1 MSAIITDQLR
11 ISNAL
16 SFLDKVNNTSSNSYY
31 VFLGL
36 SNPTEYK
43 SDWENT
49 PPFQRDN
56 FNEEN
61 KCWDTMFSMKKIF
74 PSDVSP
80 VIRRIN
86 WESGRV
92 YDMYR
97 HDVSIDKRANAT
109 NATSLYT
116 SDYYVVTKD
125 YRVYICLQNGT
136 GPESLNGS
144 PSLDEPTFTDLE
156 PRAAGTSGDG
166 YIWKYLYT
174 IRPNEIVKFDSTN
187 FIPVPKNWTTSQEN
201 AAVRLN
207 AASSGQLKIINV
219 TFRGSNLGAP
229 GLYQNIPI
237 KGDGQGA
244 TATIVVGA
252 DNSVDRIFVSN
263 GGSGY
268 TFGTVDLEN
277 SGLFDTDP
285 PKFDVIIPPKGGH
298 GANIYRELG
307 STNILIY
314 SRIENDIGDP
324 DFIVGNKIARIGIV
338 ENPEA
343 FDSTSILNKE
353 KASAVYALKLKE
365 PGSSSA
371 VIPAN
376 AIFTQQIVG
385 VGTAV
390 GRCVSYDNET
400 GVLKF
405 WQDRTLYGYT
415 TSLLG
420 IQTNAPYGLSQ
431 NQFTGNTISVNSN
444 IIEIDKNFSGISTTI
459 NNGIIYLGQNFNNG
473 TANPE
478 VKKYTGNIIYVDNRP
493 SISRSPNQKEDIK
506 VILQF

>member
-16 SFLDKVNNTSSNSYY
+16 SFLDRVNSTDNSYY

-36 SNPTEYK
+36 SNPSEYA
-43 SDWENT
+43 SDWEKL
-49 PPFQRDN
+49 PPFPRDN

-61 KCWDTMFSMKKIF
+61 KYWETMFSLKKI
-74 PSDVSP
+74 SSKDVSP
-80 VIRRIN
+80 VVRRIN
-86 WESGRV
+86 WESGRI

-97 HDVSIDKRANAT
+97 HDITIDKRANQTQAT
-109 NATSLYT
+109 TLYS
-116 SDYYVVTKD
+116 SDYYVVTSD

-136 GPESLNGS
+136 SQDSPNGS

-187 FIPVPKNWTTSQEN
+187 FIPVPKDWTKSTNLEN

-207 AASSGQLKIINV
+207 AATSGQLKIVNIL
-219 TFRGSNLGAP
+219 FRGTNLGAP

-244 TATIVVGA
+244 TATIVVGS
-252 DNSVDRIFVSN
+252 DNSVDKIFVSN

-268 TFGTVDLEN
+268 TFATVDLEN
-277 SGLFDTDP
+277 SGLFLNDP
-285 PKFDVIIPPKGGH
+285 PVFDVIIPPKGGH
-298 GANIYRELG
+298 GANIYTELG
-307 STNILIY
+307 STNVLIY

-338 ENPEA
+338 ENPQA

-353 KASAVYALKLKE
+353 KASAVYAAKLKDTTISIS
-365 PGSSSA
+365 PNST
-371 VIPAN
+371 
-376 AIFTQQIVG
+376 FTQDVAG

-390 GRCVSYDNET
+390 GRVVSYDSET
-400 GVLKF
+400 RVLKY
-405 WQDRTLYGYT
+405 WQDRTSYGYT
-415 TSLLG
+415 TSGFSTSSLYG
-420 IQTNAPYGLSQ
+420 FSQIPFTNA
-431 NQFTGNTISVNSN
+431 NINVDSN
-444 IIEIDKNFSGISTTI
+444 ILEIDTAFSGISTVI
-459 NNGIIYLGQNFNNG
+459 NSGNVYLGQNFNNG
-473 TANPE
+473 LANPE
-478 VKKYTGNIIYVDNRP
+478 VKKHTGNIIYVDNRP
-493 SISRSPNQKEDIK
+493 SITRSPNQKEDIK

>member
-16 SFLDKVNNTSSNSYY
+16 SFLDKVNNPSNSYY

-36 SNPTEYK
+36 SNPTEYL
-43 SDWENT
+43 STWEYL

-56 FNEEN
+56 FDEEN
-61 KCWDTMFSMKKIF
+61 KCWDTMFSLKKISS
-74 PSDVSP
+74 SDVSP
-80 VIRRIN
+80 VVRRIN
-86 WESGRV
+86 WESGRI

-97 HDVSIDKRANAT
+97 HDVSIDKRSNQT
-109 NATSLYT
+109 QSTSLYS
-116 SDYYVVTKD
+116 SDYYVVTSD

-136 GPESLNGS
+136 SPESLTGN

-174 IRPNEIVKFDSTN
+174 IRPNEIIKFDSTN
-187 FIPVPKNWTTSQEN
+187 FIPVPKNWTTNQEN

-207 AASSGQLKIINV
+207 AASSGQIKIINILE
-219 TFRGSNLGAP
+219 RGSNLGAP
-229 GLYQNIPI
+229 GLYQNVPI
-237 KGDGQGA
+237 RGDGQGA
-244 TATIVVGA
+244 TATIVVGS
-252 DNSVDRIFVSN
+252 DNTVDKIFVSN

-268 TFGTVDLEN
+268 TFGTIDLEN
-277 SGLFDTDP
+277 SGLFLVDP

-307 STNILIY
+307 STNILLY

-343 FDSTSILNKE
+343 FDSTSVLSIQ
-353 KASAVYALKLKE
+353 KASSVYALKLKE
-365 PGSSSA
+365 PGASSA

-376 AIFTQQIVG
+376 TTFTQTITG

-390 GRCVSYDNET
+390 GRAVSYDNET
-400 GVLKF
+400 GVLKY
-405 WQDRTLYGYT
+405 WQDRSLYGYT
-415 TSLLG
+415 KTG
-420 IQTNAPYGLSQ
+420 ITTNAPYGFVQ
-431 NQFTGNTISVNSN
+431 NKFVEGTINVDANT
-444 IIEIDKNFSGISTTI
+444 IEIDSGFSGISTVI
-459 NNGIIYLGQNFNNG
+459 NSGTVYLGQNFTNG
-473 TANPE
+473 LSNPE

-493 SISRSPNQKEDIK
+493 SITRSANQKEDIK

>member
-16 SFLDKVNNTSSNSYY
+16 SFLDKINNSLNSYY

-36 SNPTEYK
+36 SNPTEYL
-43 SDWENT
+43 STWESL

-56 FNEEN
+56 FDEEN
-61 KCWDTMFSMKKIF
+61 KCWDTMFSLKKIS

-80 VIRRIN
+80 VVRRIN
-86 WESGRV
+86 WESGRI

-97 HDVSIDKRANAT
+97 HDISIDKRSNQT
-109 NATSLYT
+109 QATSLYS

-125 YRVYICLQNGT
+125 YKVYICLQNGT
-136 GPESLNGS
+136 SPESLTGN

-187 FIPVPKNWTTSQEN
+187 FIPLPKNWTTNQEN

-207 AASSGQLKIINV
+207 ASSSGQIKIINILE
-219 TFRGSNLGAP
+219 RGANLGAP
-229 GLYQNIPI
+229 GLYQNVPI
-237 KGDGQGA
+237 RGDGQGA
-244 TATIVVGA
+244 TATIVVGS
-252 DNSVDRIFVSN
+252 DNTVDKIFVSN

-277 SGLFDTDP
+277 SGLFLVDP

-307 STNILIY
+307 STNILLY

-324 DFIVGNKIARIGIV
+324 DFIVGNKIARIGII

-343 FDSTSILNKE
+343 FDSTSVLSIQ
-353 KASAVYALKLKE
+353 KASSLYALKLKE
-365 PGSSSA
+365 PGASSA

-376 AIFTQQIVG
+376 ITFTQTITG

-390 GRCVSYDNET
+390 GRAVSYDNET
-400 GVLKF
+400 GVLKY
-405 WQDRTLYGYT
+405 WQDRSLYGYT
-415 TSLLG
+415 KAGVS
-420 IQTNAPYGLSQ
+420 TNAPYGLVQ
-431 NQFTGNTISVNSN
+431 NAFTGGTINVDANT
-444 IIEIDKNFSGISTTI
+444 IEIDGGFSGISTVI
-459 NNGIIYLGQNFNNG
+459 NNGTVYLGQNFTNG
-473 TANPE
+473 LSNPE

-493 SISRSPNQKEDIK
+493 SITRSANQKEDIK

>member
-11 ISNAL
+11 ISNTL
-16 SFLDKVNNTSSNSYY
+16 SFLDKVNSTSNSYY

-36 SNPTEYK
+36 SNPTEYL
-43 SDWENT
+43 STWESL

-56 FNEEN
+56 FDEEN
-61 KCWDTMFSMKKIF
+61 KCWDTMFSMKKIS
-74 PSDVSP
+74 PNDVSP
-80 VIRRIN
+80 VIRKIN
-86 WESGRV
+86 WESGRI

-97 HDVSIDKRANAT
+97 HDISIDKRSNQT
-109 NATSLYT
+109 NATSLYS

-136 GPESLNGS
+136 DPESLNGN

-156 PRAAGTSGDG
+156 PRASGTSGDG

-187 FIPVPKNWTTSQEN
+187 FIPVPKNWSSSQEH
-201 AAVRLN
+201 ASVRLN
-207 AASSGQLKIINV
+207 AASSGQLKIINIIS
-219 TFRGSNLGAP
+219 RGSNLGAP
-229 GLYQNIPI
+229 GLYQNVPI
-237 KGDGQGA
+237 KGDGQSA
-244 TATIVVGA
+244 TATIVVGS
-252 DNSVDRIFVSN
+252 DNTVDKIFVSN

-268 TFGTVDLEN
+268 TFGTVELEN
-277 SGLFDTDP
+277 SGLFLTDP

-324 DFIVGNKIARIGIV
+324 DFIVGNKISRIGIV

-343 FDSTSILNKE
+343 FESTSVLNKE
-353 KASAVYALKLKE
+353 KASAVYAMKLKE
-365 PGSSSA
+365 PGASSA
-371 VIPAN
+371 IIPAN
-376 AIFTQQIVG
+376 SFFTQQITG

-390 GRCVSYDNET
+390 GRVVSYDNET
-400 GVLKF
+400 GVLKY
-405 WQDRTLYGYT
+405 WQDRSLYGYT
-415 TSLLG
+415 KAG
-420 IQTNAPYGLSQ
+420 ISTNAPYGFSQ
-431 NQFTGNTISVNSN
+431 NQFVEGTIIVDTNT
-444 IIEIDKNFSGISTTI
+444 IEIDNGFSGISTTI
-459 NNGIIYLGQNFNNG
+459 NNGTLYLGQNFNNG
-473 TANPE
+473 LANPE

>member
-16 SFLDKVNNTSSNSYY
+16 NFLKKVNSPENSYY

-36 SNPTEYK
+36 SNATEYLNT
-43 SDWENT
+43 WETN

-56 FNEEN
+56 FDEEN
-61 KCWDTMFSMKKIF
+61 KCWDTMFSMKKI
-74 PSDVSP
+74 SYNDVAP
-80 VIRRIN
+80 VVRRIN
-86 WESGRV
+86 WESGRI

-97 HDVSIDKRANAT
+97 HDISIDKRSNQT
-109 NATSLYT
+109 DSTSLYS

-136 GPESLNGS
+136 SPESVKGN

-174 IRPNEIVKFDSTN
+174 IRPNEILKFDSTN
-187 FIPVPKNWTTSQEN
+187 FIPVPKDWLTNQEN
-201 AAVRLN
+201 ASVRLN
-207 AASSGQLKIINV
+207 AVSSGQLKIINIV
-219 TFRGSNLGAP
+219 SRGSNLGAP

-244 TATIVVGA
+244 TATIVVGS
-252 DNSVDRIFVSN
+252 DNSIDKIFISN
-263 GGSGY
+263 GGSNY
-268 TFGTVDLEN
+268 TFGTIDLEN
-277 SGLFDTDP
+277 SGLLLSDP
-285 PKFDVIIPPKGGH
+285 PKFDLIIPPKGGH

-307 STNILIY
+307 STNVLIY

-324 DFIVGNKIARIGIV
+324 DFIVGNKVARIGIV

-353 KASAVYALKLKE
+353 KASSVYAMKLKE

-376 AIFTQQIVG
+376 VVFTQQTGI
-385 VGTAV
+385 GTAV

-400 GVLKF
+400 GVLKY
-405 WQDRTLYGYT
+405 WQDRSMYGYT
-415 TSLLG
+415 KLG
-420 IQTNAPYGLSQ
+420 ISTNAPYGLSQ
-431 NQFTGNTISVNSN
+431 NNFTGSTILVNNTNT
-444 IIEIDKNFSGISTTI
+444 IEIDTGFSGISTVI
-459 NNGIIYLGQNFNNG
+459 NSGTIYLGQNFVQG
-473 TANPE
+473 LSNPE

-493 SISRSPNQKEDIK
+493 SISRSTNQKEDIK

>member
-16 SFLDKVNNTSSNSYY
+16 SFLDKINNSTNSYY

-36 SNPTEYK
+36 SNPTEYL
-43 SDWENT
+43 STWENS

-56 FNEEN
+56 FDEEN
-61 KCWDTMFSMKKIF
+61 KCWDTMFSLKKIS

-80 VIRRIN
+80 VVRRIN
-86 WESGRV
+86 WESGRI

-97 HDVSIDKRANAT
+97 HDISIDKRSNQT
-109 NATSLYT
+109 LSTSLYS

-136 GPESLNGS
+136 SPESRLGN

-174 IRPNEIVKFDSTN
+174 IRPSEIVKFDSTN
-187 FIPVPKNWTTSQEN
+187 FIPLPKNWTTNQEN

-207 AASSGQLKIINV
+207 AASSGQIKIINILG
-219 TFRGSNLGAP
+219 RGANLGAP

-237 KGDGQGA
+237 RGDGQGA
-244 TATIVVGA
+244 TATIVVGS
-252 DNSVDRIFVSN
+252 DNTVDKIFVSN

-268 TFGTVDLEN
+268 TFGTIDLEN
-277 SGLFDTDP
+277 SGLFLVDP
-285 PKFDVIIPPKGGH
+285 PEFDVIIPPKGGH

-307 STNILIY
+307 STNILLY
-314 SRIENDIGDP
+314 SRVENDIGDP
-324 DFIVGNKIARIGIV
+324 DFIIGNKIARIGII

-343 FDSTSILNKE
+343 FDSTSVLTIQ
-353 KASAVYALKLKE
+353 KASSVYALKLKE
-365 PGSSSA
+365 NTA

-376 AIFTQQIVG
+376 ITFTQTITG

-390 GRCVSYDNET
+390 GRVVSYDNET
-400 GVLKF
+400 GVLKY
-405 WQDRTLYGYT
+405 WQDRSLYGYT
-415 TSLLG
+415 KTG
-420 IQTNAPYGLSQ
+420 VATDAPYGLVQ
-431 NQFTGNTISVNSN
+431 NNFTQGNINVQANT
-444 IIEIDKNFSGISTTI
+444 IEIDSGFSGISTVI
-459 NNGIIYLGQNFNNG
+459 NNGTVYLGQNFTSG
-473 TANPE
+473 ISKPE

-493 SISRSPNQKEDIK
+493 SITRSANQKEDIK